1 MPIYNLSG
9 GDLSEEEAAAAMAA
23 VACLLDAERA
33 QADQTSTDS
42 PARWPD
48 AARLIA
54 QGIVPTRL
62 PAALSWGRIERLR
75 RATRG
80 GSGIVGQ

>member
-1 MPIYNLSG
+1 MPTYSLIG
-9 GDLSEEEAAAAMAA
+9 GDLNEEEAAAAMAA
-23 VACLLDAERA
+23 VSCLLDEEAVGAIAVPAVVAERWVA
-33 QADQTSTDS
+33 
-42 PARWPD
+42 

-62 PAALSWGRIERLR
+62 PAAPNWGSIERLR